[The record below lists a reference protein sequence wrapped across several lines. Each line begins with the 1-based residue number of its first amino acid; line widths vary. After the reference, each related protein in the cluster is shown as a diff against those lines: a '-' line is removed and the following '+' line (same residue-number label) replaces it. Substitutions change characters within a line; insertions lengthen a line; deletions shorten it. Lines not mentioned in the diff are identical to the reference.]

1 MASQQKSKKWE
12 GIRILKYSKFALI
25 NELLSSNIVWL
36 LILIFLSLLVHNA
49 KIQAIFDIILR

>member
-1 MASQQKSKKWE
+1 MASQQESKKWE

-25 NELLSSNIVWL
+25 NELLCSNIVWL

-49 KIQAIFDIILR
+49 QIQAIFDLILR